1 MSGPMR
7 MNDLLFESVSGGT
20 FQGGAA
26 QGGGT
31 QGGAASESEG
41 GLSGDRIQT
50 PGESVSEEGTA
61 EDGSAPESLSE
72 STPESF
78 SESAPESAPESAA
91 ESAPETFSE
100 TGVPETNPENSKTSG
115 GIPGMVVLGI
125 VLAAAALAGNAAS
138 VFFLRRKKKKR
149 KKREALQM
157 EQTGELPNVNGYIN
171 HGQGNGYGN
180 SYMNGYTDDSGA
192 GHTQPLPDQGAGPR
206 TLEDVPVRRGIYV
219 GKLHNIGKRS
229 SQQDSFGIS
238 QNGQGLSASGK
249 GIFAIVADG
258 MGGLSNGGEIS
269 ALITMSMMQT
279 FDQIPRPGDARQEL
293 LSMLNQ
299 ANDEV
304 NARLS
309 GGGQGKSGST
319 VVAVILRDMQ
329 LYWISVGDSH
339 IYLYREGALM
349 QINRDHVYSVDLDE
363 MAARGEISSREA
375 SGDPQRK
382 ALTSYIGMGK
392 LAKIDRN
399 IRPLKLC
406 PGDRVMLMS
415 DGVFGT
421 LNDEEI
427 TAAMKLPLTESCEA
441 LDQMIRGKKLP
452 AQDNYTALIL
462 ECV

>member
-26 QGGGT
+26 QGESAA

-125 VLAAAALAGNAAS
+125 VLAAAALAVIAAS

-192 GHTQPLPDQGAGPR
+192 GHT
-206 TLEDVPVRRGIYV
+206 RGIYV